1 MVGELS
7 SIFAVSKAAPK
18 AVPGF
23 VRGGSDKGL
32 SKRIVGKTQS
42 EAERVAELQ
51 RGVVK
56 PKVVKEKRGGA
67 RTSRDIT
74 PKKPVSR
81 ANLFGSAQSS
91 PGLKKK
97 LGA

>member
-1 MVGELS
+1 MAGELA
-7 SIFAVSKAAPK
+7 SIFAVSKAVPK
-18 AVPGF
+18 AVPRA
-23 VRGGSDKGL
+23 VRGGSGKGL
-32 SKRIVGKTQS
+32 SGKIFRKPQS
-42 EAERVAELQ
+42 EATRVAELQ

-56 PKVVKEKRGGA
+56 PKAVKERRGGA